1 MNIWNCVALL
11 ISKGRPEGIPIE
23 KWGLIRWAKISWGI
37 IPFLFVLALVFLA
50 IFYLVQTK
58 TPLGKSI
65 YAAGANQR
73 AARIAG
79 INIIK
84 ATLFPFVFSGVGAA
98 LAGIFYTLI
107 LKSSL
112 PTIGNPLTLTAMAAV
127 ALGGTPL
134 TGGRGSVLRTV
145 LGVFLVMIIENGLNV
160 IAVDAFWQQIVFGAI
175 VIFAVYLNSDKNIRG
190 LIVK

>member
-1 MNIWNCVALL
+1 
-11 ISKGRPEGIPIE
+11 
-23 KWGLIRWAKISWGI
+23 
-37 IPFLFVLALVFLA
+37 
-50 IFYLVQTK
+50 
-58 TPLGKSI
+58 
-65 YAAGANQR
+65 
-73 AARIAG
+73 
-79 INIIK
+79 
-84 ATLFPFVFSGVGAA
+84 
-98 LAGIFYTLI
+98 
-107 LKSSL
+107 
-112 PTIGNPLTLTAMAAV
+112 MAAV

>member
-1 MNIWNCVALL
+1 M
-11 ISKGRPEGIPIE
+11 
-23 KWGLIRWAKISWGI
+23 
-37 IPFLFVLALVFLA
+37 
-50 IFYLVQTK
+50 
-58 TPLGKSI
+58 
-65 YAAGANQR
+65 
-73 AARIAG
+73 
-79 INIIK
+79 
-84 ATLFPFVFSGVGAA
+84 
-98 LAGIFYTLI
+98 
-107 LKSSL
+107 